1 MERAFKK
8 KKKGPLRSGN
18 IHKAEEY
25 GPCVLWKITFFFWE
39 MKMSQKAAKD
49 DIPVW
54 SLLLPDREEWGEDL
68 QTLMV
73 TGMFQKLTAYDK
85 QPEMTEV

>member
-1 MERAFKK
+1 
-8 KKKGPLRSGN
+8 
-18 IHKAEEY
+18 
-25 GPCVLWKITFFFWE
+25 

>member
-1 MERAFKK
+1 ME
-8 KKKGPLRSGN
+8 N
-18 IHKAEEY
+18 N
-25 GPCVLWKITFFFWE
+25 FFFWE
-39 MKMSQKAAKD
+39 MKMSQKTAKD